1 MVMLNLMIKKKV
13 NFNSTITA
21 NSGVHTLP
29 YDQIIKRP
37 YNKNN
42 VATIKINKSLAKV
55 LLVGLVE

>member
-1 MVMLNLMIKKKV
+1 MIKKKV

-21 NSGVHTLP
+21 NSGVHTLT

-42 VATIKINKSLAKV
+42 VATIKKNKILAKI